1 MNVRVLSLASLGAVI
16 SLTPLAAVPPSAV
29 LPNDNLQPAGHQH
42 GYVLNVRLYAGIGTW
57 RPKGPS
63 GPAIDVAALGEE
75 GAGLSTP
82 GPLIRARV
90 GTTVSLSLRNG
101 LESELRVYGLCT
113 RPGSCDPIAIPAGE
127 SRDIRF
133 SLDAAGTYYYWAA
146 RSGAP
151 IDTRSYKD
159 SQLSGAIV
167 VDPPTGATSD
177 RVLVIGLYP
186 DYESEG
192 RCVAT
197 PGPKHAFTINGA
209 SWPSTTRLR
218 YKTGETVHWRVLNLS
233 CDAHAMHLHG
243 FHFEVEAAG
252 DGQTEEALA
261 QASRRTVVT
270 EQMEPGRTISMAW
283 TPTRPGNW
291 LFHCHMLV
299 HMMRQP
305 TDQHA
310 MHEGSDDDAGMAG
323 LVIGVEVTG
332 PEVAPAPPISTMR
345 RLTMVLSEDADRY
358 GQGQPGYRVDVEGTE
373 APRLSADPVPGPVL
387 ILHRGEL
394 TEITVVNRTS
404 QPTAIHW
411 HGIEIGSYFDGVPGF
426 GGDAQHLAPPVAG
439 GQSFVVKMT
448 PPRAGTFMYH
458 THWHDVAQL
467 VGGLYGPIIVLEPGQ
482 KYDPEVDHVLM
493 LGFNSAPGTPTQRP
507 PIALNGSSKPK
518 PMMLRADVPNRLRV
532 INITPNAVA
541 LTVSLV
547 NQFETTQWQIVAK
560 DGADVSGEQRR
571 PRVARQ
577 LVAVGETCDFEITLP
592 GPQNLWFNV
601 QSRIGTWLLQVP
613 VQVRAREAK

>member
-1 MNVRVLSLASLGAVI
+1 MNARMLLLPSLGAVM
-16 SLTPLAAVPPSAV
+16 SLTPLTAAPPSAV
-29 LPNDNLQPAGHQH
+29 LPNDNLRPAGHEK
-42 GYVLNVRLYAGIGTW
+42 GNVLSLRLYTGTGTW

-63 GPAIDVAALGEE
+63 GPAIDVAAFGEE

-90 GTTVSLSLRNG
+90 GTTVSVSMRNG

-113 RPGSCDPIAIPAGE
+113 RPESCEPIAIPAGE

-133 SLDAAGTYYYWAA
+133 SLNVAGTYYYWAA

-167 VDPPTGATSD
+167 VDPATGATSD
-177 RVLVIGLYP
+177 RILVIGLYP

-192 RCVAT
+192 RCIAT
-197 PGPKHAFTINGA
+197 PGPNHAFTINGA

-218 YKTGETVHWRVLNLS
+218 YRTGEAVHWRVLNLS

-243 FHFEVEAAG
+243 FHFEVEGAG
-252 DGQTEEALA
+252 DGQTDESLA
-261 QASRRTVVT
+261 PASRRTVVT
-270 EQMEPGRTISMAW
+270 EQMQPGRTISMTW

-310 MHEGSDDDAGMAG
+310 MHQGSNDDTGMAG

-332 PEVAPAPPISTMR
+332 PEVAPAPPSPRR
-345 RLTMVLSEDADRY
+345 RLTMVVSEDADRY
-358 GQGQPGYRVDVEGTE
+358 GTGQPGYRVDVDGTE
-373 APRLSADPVPGPVL
+373 APRLSAGPVPGPVL
-387 ILHRGEL
+387 ILRRGEP
-394 TEITVVNRTS
+394 TEIMVMNHTS

-411 HGIEIGSYFDGVPGF
+411 HGIEIESYFAGVPGF
-426 GGDAQHLAPPVAG
+426 GGDAQHVAPPVAAG
-439 GQSFVVKMT
+439 RSFVVKMT

-467 VGGLYGPIIVLEPGQ
+467 VGGLYGAIIVLEPGQ
-482 KYDPEVDHVLM
+482 TYDPAVDHVLM
-493 LGFNSAPGTPTQRP
+493 LGLNSARDTEHP
-507 PIALNGSSKPK
+507 PMALNGSSKPGAIV
-518 PMMLRADVPNRLRV
+518 LRAGVPNRLRV
-532 INITPNAVA
+532 INITPNAVG
-541 LTVSLV
+541 LTVSMV
-547 NQFETTQWQIVAK
+547 NQFETLQWTLIAK
-560 DGADVSGEQRR
+560 DGADVVGEQKM
-571 PRVARQ
+571 PRLSRQ
-577 LVAVGETCDFEITLP
+577 LVAVGETSDFEITP
-592 GPQNLWFNV
+592 SAPQDLWFNV
-601 QSRIGTWLLQVP
+601 QNRLGAWVLQAP
-613 VQVRAREAK
+613 VKVRASAVR